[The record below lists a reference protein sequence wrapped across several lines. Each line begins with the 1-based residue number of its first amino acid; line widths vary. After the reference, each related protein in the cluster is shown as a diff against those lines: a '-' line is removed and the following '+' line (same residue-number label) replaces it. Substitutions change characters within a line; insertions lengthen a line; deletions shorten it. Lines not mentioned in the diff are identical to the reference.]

1 MIRLY
6 LHRDFKI
13 TDRNNEIKGEKNK
26 ENKNTDELKPYCQP
40 PNTKHS
46 ILHPGNAFFS
56 LVKVIVS
63 SLVYSSE
70 RTNVN
75 TTIGRRWRRHGKIH
89 SLSTRVFFTDDRV
102 MTTCWYVSHPGTL
115 FKDLLKKT
123 KKTPKRHRGS
133 EVITFALDTNNRIK
147 IGHKEE
153 TIYSYKHIIIKSSCC
168 L

>member
-6 LHRDFKI
+6 LDRDFKI

-75 TTIGRRWRRHGKIH
+75 NHRSQMTKAWQNTFFKYE
-89 SLSTRVFFTDDRV
+89 SLF
-102 MTTCWYVSHPGTL
+102 Y
-115 FKDLLKKT
+115 
-123 KKTPKRHRGS
+123 
-133 EVITFALDTNNRIK
+133 
-147 IGHKEE
+147 
-153 TIYSYKHIIIKSSCC
+153 
-168 L
+168 